1 MCGFGGE
8 ERVLTVALCTLGT
21 QEREKRTS
29 EEAAR
34 KKAEEDA
41 AAHSLSLG
49 AEGEKRK
56 ALEEKL
62 ALEMEARVEL
72 KLQAG

>member
-1 MCGFGGE
+1 M
-8 ERVLTVALCTLGT
+8 LTLALCTLWD
-21 QEREKRTS
+21 QEREKRSS

-41 AAHSLSLG
+41 AAHALSAG

-62 ALEMEARVEL
+62 ALEMEARVEF
-72 KLQAG
+72 KLQTG